1 MKSTIDYVNSIFDR
15 RQKAGLLGLM
25 LMIIAGSFLE
35 MLGVSAILPLV
46 SLVSDPSRMEG
57 GVYHEVA
64 QALGVQSARELVPV
78 LAGALIVVY
87 IIKNAYILFMYRMQ
101 YRYVYRNQR
110 IISGRLMDCYM
121 RQDYLFH
128 TSHGVAELHRNV
140 RDDVDNFFAV
150 VLNAIQGISEAVTC
164 IFLIAFLML
173 QDSMTTILVL
183 LLMVFFLF
191 LVFSVF
197 RKRLVYLGEKERAAT
212 GDVNRDILHS
222 FEGIKEIKAS
232 DREGY
237 FLDDFDRSYRNRMD
251 AMERQMF
258 LKIAPRP
265 VMETV
270 MICGLLGF
278 ISLRIFLGGEMESF
292 IPTVSV
298 FAVAAIRMLPSFNR
312 ISGNMGV
319 ILSRRSSV
327 EALYAD
333 LRAADASGG
342 SRSKK
347 GIDRLTE
354 DEAGK
359 GSDRPTA
366 DETGKGKK
374 GSGMRLDGSI
384 HIRDLSFYY
393 PERPENRVLDGV
405 SLDIPKNSSVAFIGP
420 TGAGKTTLADV
431 ILGVIEPVSGRV
443 LCDDR
448 DIRDELTA
456 WHETVGYIPQDIY
469 LIDGTVR
476 ENVAFGLRPGEVSDE
491 EIWEALTKA
500 QAADFVRSL
509 PQGLEASVGPDG
521 VQLSGGQRQRIGIA
535 RALLGKPEVLV
546 LDEATSALDN
556 DTESAVMD
564 AINALSGSKTLII
577 IAHRLSTIAGCD
589 SVYEVSGGKVRKQ

>member
-1 MKSTIDYVNSIFDR
+1 MKIVSYVNSIFDR
-15 RQKAGLLGLM
+15 KQKAGLLGLM

-46 SLVSDPSRMEG
+46 SLVSDPSRMEK

-64 QALGVQSARELVPV
+64 EAIGAHSARELVPV
-78 LAGALIVVY
+78 LAGALILVY

-164 IFLIAFLML
+164 LFLIAFLML

-197 RKRLVYLGEKERAAT
+197 RKRLVYLGERERTAT
-212 GDVNRDILHS
+212 GDVNRAVLHS

-232 DREGY
+232 DRESF

-333 LRAADASGG
+333 LKAADAPGFDS
-342 SRSKK
+342 
-347 GIDRLTE
+347 
-354 DEAGK
+354 
-359 GSDRPTA
+359 GSDKGRGRPTA
-366 DETGKGKK
+366 DEPGRRGE
-374 GSGMRLDGSI
+374 GCGMRLGEAI

-448 DIRDELTA
+448 DIRDDLTA

-476 ENVAFGLRPGEVSDE
+476 ENVAFGLRPEEVSDE
-491 EIWEALTKA
+491 EIWEALSKA

-509 PQGLEASVGPDG
+509 PGGLESAVGPDG

>member
-64 QALGVQSARELVPV
+64 VALGVQSARELVPV

-87 IIKNAYILFMYRMQ
+87 IIKNAFILFMYRMQ

-232 DREGY
+232 DRESY

-333 LRAADASGG
+333 LKAADATGFDS
-342 SRSKK
+342 
-347 GIDRLTE
+347 
-354 DEAGK
+354 
-359 GSDRPTA
+359 GSDKGRGRPTA
-366 DETGKGKK
+366 DEPGRRGE
-374 GSGMRLDGSI
+374 GCGMRLGEAI

-448 DIRDELTA
+448 DIRDDLTA

-509 PQGLEASVGPDG
+509 PQGLDASVGPDG